1 MSLPI
6 YLAPFKTI
14 SMIYTASTFI
24 DTIKLH
30 SDESLKAAITITIPV
45 YNGENFIREAIN
57 SIFRQSFN
65 NFLLIISDN
74 ASNDGTSDIVQEYC
88 QSDPRIIHIR
98 HNENIGMLANGNF
111 CMSIIRELH
120 NKYFFILSHDDC
132 LASDS
137 AIQTAY
143 HIMEQQPEISAVYCD
158 LLYISN
164 GGSVIGKRRFSRV
177 GCIEAELLAKNSIIT
192 TRNMF
197 GIALLMRT
205 QALRNQNI
213 SYNLQFS
220 YIADVEFSYLI
231 SAHGSI
237 YHIPEFFI
245 ANRFH
250 GKNSTRGIIKKAK
263 RQFLQFAAT
272 YNFPLTRW
280 ELLQQHIW
288 SRFVVLQKSIFF
300 LFIDFRNLWSLFS
313 RKIHEYKRHA
323 S

>member
-1 MSLPI
+1 
-6 YLAPFKTI
+6 
-14 SMIYTASTFI
+14 MIYTASTF
-24 DTIKLH
+24 TERIKLH
-30 SDESLKAAITITIPV
+30 ADESHKTAITIAIPV
-45 YNGENFIREAIN
+45 YNGENFIREAMD
-57 SIFRQSFN
+57 SIFRQSFQ
-65 NFLLIISDN
+65 NFVLIISDN
-74 ASNDGTSDIVQEYC
+74 ASNDGTSGIIQEYC

-111 CMSIIRELH
+111 CMSIIRELN

-132 LASDS
+132 LASDA
-137 AIQTAY
+137 AIKTAY
-143 HIMEQQPEISAVYCD
+143 HIMEQQPDVSAVYCD

-164 GGSVIGKRRFSRV
+164 GGSVIAKRRFSRSD
-177 GCIEAELLAKNSIIT
+177 CIEADLLAKNSIIT

-213 SYNLQFS
+213 SYNLHFS

-231 SAHGSI
+231 SAHGSV
-237 YHIPEFFI
+237 YHIPQFFI

-263 RQFLQFAAT
+263 SQFLQFAET

-288 SRFVVLQKSIFF
+288 SKLVVLQKSIFF
-300 LFIDFRNLWSLFS
+300 LLIDFRNLWSLFS
-313 RKIHEYKRHA
+313 KKIHEYKRYI
-323 S
+323 